1 MQPAGPVCEVDPM
14 RNLFTLS
21 MPFSRFVRN
30 TALLSLAS
38 LLPLLVLYVALRPG
52 FTAMLMD
59 GGPALSRFLRQVAT
73 NGFPAVFIVNYISF
87 FHFAVLNARQP
98 APRDTILVV
107 FIDMPVRIV
116 VFILLHAIIYV
127 VSANWFGSFGGSPA
141 TALRVVA
148 PTLARSALFDN
159 ISGVYL
165 YATLVSALPLYVSA
179 LETSRRVSGPL
190 RRLPGKSG
198 AVLAALGLFGL
209 FALALT
215 LLATLIVRIQSG

>member
-1 MQPAGPVCEVDPM
+1 MQ
-14 RNLFTLS
+14 RLFSLS
-21 MPFSRFVRN
+21 MPVSHFLRN

-38 LLPLLVLYVALRPG
+38 LLPLLAFYVSLRPG
-52 FTAMLMD
+52 FATMLMD
-59 GGPALSRFLRQVAT
+59 GGPALSRFLRQVVT
-73 NGFPAVFIVNYISF
+73 NGFPVVFIVNYISF
-87 FHFAVLNARQP
+87 FHFAVLNARQR
-98 APRDTILVV
+98 AKRDTIFIVA
-107 FIDMPVRIV
+107 IDMPIRIV

-165 YATLVSALPLYVSA
+165 YATLISAVPLYVSA
-179 LETSRRVSGPL
+179 LETSQKFSGPL

-198 AVLAALGLFGL
+198 AVLAALALSGV
-209 FALALT
+209 FALSLS
-215 LLATLIVRIQSG
+215 LLAALIVRIQSG

>member
-1 MQPAGPVCEVDPM
+1 MQRLFNLDMPASHF
-14 RNLFTLS
+14 L
-21 MPFSRFVRN
+21 RN

-38 LLPLLVLYVALRPG
+38 LLPLLVLYVGLRPG
-52 FTAMLMD
+52 FAGMLMD
-59 GGPALSRFLRQVAT
+59 GGPALSRFSRQVVT
-73 NGFPAVFIVNYISF
+73 NGFPVVFIINYISF
-87 FHFAVLNARQP
+87 FHFAALNAGQP
-98 APRDTILVV
+98 APRDTIRVV
-107 FIDMPVRIV
+107 FVDMPVRIV

-165 YATLVSALPLYVSA
+165 YATLISAVPLYVSA
-179 LETSRRVSGPL
+179 LETSERFSQPL

-198 AVLAALGLFGL
+198 AVLAALALFGV
-209 FALALT
+209 FALGMT
-215 LLATLIVRIQSG
+215 LLAILIIRIQSG